1 MIGLLHRH
9 RTGVALSALLTV
21 GMALTACGGG
31 SSFSGGTSGS
41 GDASSSAGAGIS
53 VKSAEFPWSAAK
65 ITNTILAEVATQHP
79 DLGVAKIEPTTLG
92 PAPAWAG
99 AQRGDIDLLAEVAL
113 PNQQELADK
122 AKDKVAMVHQTY
134 GDAQQ
139 GWFVPAYATEPG
151 QPLAGLTSV
160 TQLND
165 YAAALNNK
173 LVDAD
178 PSFITTQ
185 QNAKRLQGYGLTLEQ
200 VASSEAAQLA
210 ELRRAYQAKEPILVY
225 LYHPHWVFAEF
236 QMTQLQEPN
245 PYTPDLLHHRQRG
258 LCDARLLRM
267 DGGQHQGGAGGA
279 EVPRDAAEF
288 EIPVPD
294 MEAMLKSWTSTRRTP
309 PPSPRS
315 GSARTSRRW
324 ISGWRRPDPGGGSP
338 GPRLKRAAGRCR
350 SGSRLGAFGT
360 GPTTAVLAEP
370 GYMAGSG
377 FA

>member
-1 MIGLLHRH
+1 MMGLLRRH

-31 SSFSGGTSGS
+31 SSFSGGTSSGS
-41 GDASSSAGAGIS
+41 GGSSGSAGAGVAI
-53 VKSAEFPWSAAK
+53 KAAEFPWSAAK
-65 ITNTILAEVATQHP
+65 LTNVILTEVATQHP
-79 DLGVAKIEPTTLG
+79 ELGVSQIDATTLG

-99 AQRGDIDLLAEVAL
+99 GQRGDLDLFSEVAL

-122 AKDKVAMVHQTY
+122 AKDKVSLVHQTY

-139 GWFVPAYATEPG
+139 GWFVPTYATEPG

-165 YAAALNNK
+165 YAAPLNNK

-185 QNAKRLQGYGLTLEQ
+185 QNAKRLQGYGLKLEQ

-236 QMTQLQEPN
+236 EMTQLQEPT
-245 PYTPDLLHHRQRG
+245 PYSPECFTTGNGACAMPAYAAWTAASTKVQQ
-258 LCDARLLRM
+258 DAPKFYAML
-267 DGGQHQGGAGGA
+267 QK
-279 EVPRDAAEF
+279 F

-294 MEAMLKSWTSTRRTP
+294 MEGMLKSVDVDKKD
-309 PPSPRS
+309 
-315 GSARTSRRW
+315 A
-324 ISGWRRPDPGGGSP
+324 
-338 GPRLKRAAGRCR
+338 
-350 SGSRLGAFGT
+350 
-360 GPTTAVLAEP
+360 TAVAKEWLAANPQKVQEWV
-370 GYMAGSG
+370 A
-377 FA
+377 AT

>member
-1 MIGLLHRH
+1 MMGLLRRH
-9 RTGVALSALLTV
+9 RAGVALSALLTV

-31 SSFSGGTSGS
+31 SSFSGGTSSGS
-41 GDASSSAGAGIS
+41 GGSSGSAGAGIA
-53 VKSAEFPWSAAK
+53 VKAAEFPWSAAK
-65 ITNTILAEVATQHP
+65 LTNVILAEVATQHP
-79 DLGVAKIEPTTLG
+79 ELGVSQIATTALG

-99 AQRGDIDLLAEVAL
+99 AQRGDLDLFSEVAL

-122 AKDKVAMVHQTY
+122 AKDKVSLVHQTY

-139 GWFVPAYATEPG
+139 GWFVPTYATEPG

-165 YAAALNNK
+165 YAAPLNNK

-185 QNAKRLQGYGLTLEQ
+185 QNAKRLQGYGLKLEQ

-236 QMTQLQEPN
+236 EMTQLQEPT
-245 PYTPDLLHHRQRG
+245 PYSPECFTTGNGACAMPAYAAWTAASTKVQQ
-258 LCDARLLRM
+258 DAPKFYAML
-267 DGGQHQGGAGGA
+267 QK
-279 EVPRDAAEF
+279 F

-294 MEAMLKSWTSTRRTP
+294 MEGMLKSVDVDKKD
-309 PPSPRS
+309 
-315 GSARTSRRW
+315 A
-324 ISGWRRPDPGGGSP
+324 
-338 GPRLKRAAGRCR
+338 
-350 SGSRLGAFGT
+350 
-360 GPTTAVLAEP
+360 TAVAKEWLAANPQKVQEWV
-370 GYMAGSG
+370 A
-377 FA
+377 AT

>member
-79 DLGVAKIEPTTLG
+79 ELGVAKIEPTTLG

-139 GWFVPAYATEPG
+139 GWFVPTYATEPG

-165 YAAALNNK
+165 YAAALDNK

-245 PYTPDLLHHRQRG
+245 PYTPDCFTTGNGACAMPAYSAWTAASTRV
-258 LCDARLLRM
+258 A
-267 DGGQHQGGAGGA
+267 AGGA
-279 EVPRDAAEF
+279 EVPRDAAE
-288 EIPVPD
+288 V
-294 MEAMLKSWTSTRRTP
+294 R
-309 PPSPRS
+309 
-315 GSARTSRRW
+315 
-324 ISGWRRPDPGGGSP
+324 DPGAGHGGHAQERRRRQEGRRRRRQGVARREPAEGGSVA
-338 GPRLKRAAGRCR
+338 GDGLSRAAG
-350 SGSRLGAFGT
+350 LPVFG
-360 GPTTAVLAEP
+360 
-370 GYMAGSG
+370 
-377 FA
+377 

>member
-1 MIGLLHRH
+1 M
-9 RTGVALSALLTV
+9 
-21 GMALTACGGG
+21 
-31 SSFSGGTSGS
+31 
-41 GDASSSAGAGIS
+41 
-53 VKSAEFPWSAAK
+53 
-65 ITNTILAEVATQHP
+65 ATQHP
-79 DLGVAKIEPTTLG
+79 ELGVAKIEPTTLG

-139 GWFVPAYATEPG
+139 GWFVPTYATQPG

-245 PYTPDLLHHRQRG
+245 PYTPDCFTTG
-258 LCDARLLRM
+258 N
-267 DGGQHQGGAGGA
+267 GACA
-279 EVPRDAAEF
+279 MPAYSAWTAASTRVAQEAPKYHAMLQKF

-294 MEAMLKSWTSTRRTP
+294 MEAMLKSV
-309 PPSPRS
+309 
-315 GSARTSRRW
+315 
-324 ISGWRRPDPGGGSP
+324 DVD
-338 GPRLKRAAGRCR
+338 KKDAAVVAKEW
-350 SGSRLGAFGT
+350 LGANQQKVDQWLA
-360 GPTTAVLAEP
+360 TT
-370 GYMAGSG
+370 
-377 FA
+377 

>member
-1 MIGLLHRH
+1 MGLSRRH

-21 GMALTACGGG
+21 GMALTACSGGG
-31 SSFSGGTSGS
+31 SSFSGGTSSGS
-41 GDASSSAGAGIS
+41 GGSSGSAGSGLS
-53 VKSAEFPWSAAK
+53 VKAVEFPWSAAK
-65 ITNTILAEVATQHP
+65 ITNVILTEVATQHP
-79 DLGVAKIEPTTLG
+79 DLGVSGIETTTLG

-99 AQRGDIDLLAEVAL
+99 GQRGDLDLFSEVAL

-122 AKDKVAMVHQTY
+122 AKDKVTLVHQTY

-139 GWFVPAYATEPG
+139 GWFVPTYATQPG

-165 YAAALNNK
+165 YAAPLNNK

-236 QMTQLQEPN
+236 EMTQLQEPN
-245 PYTPDLLHHRQRG
+245 PYTPDCFTTGNGACAMPAYAAWTAASTKVQQ
-258 LCDARLLRM
+258 DAPKFYAML
-267 DGGQHQGGAGGA
+267 QK
-279 EVPRDAAEF
+279 F

-294 MEAMLKSWTSTRRTP
+294 MEAMLKSVDVDKKDATVVAKDW
-309 PPSPRS
+309 
-315 GSARTSRRW
+315 
-324 ISGWRRPDPGGGSP
+324 
-338 GPRLKRAAGRCR
+338 LAANPQ
-350 SGSRLGAFGT
+350 L
-360 GPTTAVLAEP
+360 VQQWLA
-370 GYMAGSG
+370 A
-377 FA
+377 

>member
-1 MIGLLHRH
+1 MMGLLRRH

-31 SSFSGGTSGS
+31 SSFSGGTSSGS
-41 GDASSSAGAGIS
+41 GGSSSSAGAGMTI
-53 VKSAEFPWSAAK
+53 KAAEFPWSAAK
-65 ITNTILAEVATQHP
+65 LTNVILTEVATQHP
-79 DLGVAKIEPTTLG
+79 ELGVSQIEPTTLG

-99 AQRGDIDLLAEVAL
+99 GQRGDLDLFSEVAL

-122 AKDKVAMVHQTY
+122 AKDKVSLVHQTY

-139 GWFVPAYATEPG
+139 GWFVPTYATQPG

-165 YAAALNNK
+165 YAAPLNNK

-185 QNAKRLQGYGLTLEQ
+185 QNAKRLQGYGLKLEQ

-236 QMTQLQEPN
+236 EMTQLQEPT
-245 PYTPDLLHHRQRG
+245 PYSPECFTTGNGACAMPAYAAWTAASTKVQQ
-258 LCDARLLRM
+258 DAPKFYAML
-267 DGGQHQGGAGGA
+267 QK
-279 EVPRDAAEF
+279 F

-294 MEAMLKSWTSTRRTP
+294 MEGMLKSVDVDKKD
-309 PPSPRS
+309 
-315 GSARTSRRW
+315 A
-324 ISGWRRPDPGGGSP
+324 
-338 GPRLKRAAGRCR
+338 
-350 SGSRLGAFGT
+350 
-360 GPTTAVLAEP
+360 TAVAKEWLAANPQKVQEWV
-370 GYMAGSG
+370 ATT
-377 FA
+377 